1 VGTGPAELE
10 RLVTCRAQTRQS
22 PPAERP

>member
-1 VGTGPAELE
+1 VGTGPAGLE
-10 RLVTCRAQTRQS
+10 RLVTCRAQLLES